1 MTELEKLVV
10 SDLIDFELI
19 KFCYSTEAVAWR
31 CFAKKEFL
39 KFSKIHTKIPV
50 TESLFYGKRYAVV
63 SGNTVRGINAFDNN
77 FKWTIDKIRNDIVH
91 FLDIKINRNETG
103 LYYTTTHLVK
113 FIDFTNFMETKI
125 CMS

>member
-39 KFSKIHTKIPV
+39 KFSKIHRKIPE
-50 TESLFYGKRYAVV
+50 TESLFDGKWYAVA
-63 SGNTVRGINAFDNN
+63 SGNAVWGINAFGNN
-77 FKWTIDKIRNDIVH
+77 FNWTIYKIRNDIVH
-91 FLDIKINRNETG
+91 FLDIKIDHNETG
-103 LYYTTTHLVK
+103 LYYMTTDLVK